1 MNIRKKISTVTIA
14 TLIAFSPVN
23 SVSVASGIPVVDGA
37 AAMQRTQNFIQ
48 EMAEYAKQLVQMKAQ
63 LQQAKQQYT
72 SLTGSRNFG
81 AILNNPELRSALPTN
96 WQQVYDNIQK
106 GGYKGLDGTAQ
117 AIADAAKLTEKCQYL
132 KSGDSKKACEA
143 QAVQAAQTK
152 AHIGKALEAAQ
163 KRLHQIEGLMNQINR
178 TQDPKAIAELQAR
191 IGIEQAMI
199 QNESTRLQMYKMM
212 VEANEKMLA
221 EQQKAA
227 RATANKKWG
236 MKQSSFLK

>member
-1 MNIRKKISTVTIA
+1 MKFNKKISTFTVA
-14 TLIAFSPVN
+14 CLMAFS
-23 SVSVASGIPVVDGA
+23 SVGGIAHAGGIPVYDGM
-37 AAMQRTQNFIQ
+37 AMGNAVKQLI
-48 EMAEYAKQLVQMKAQ
+48 EMANQLNNMKAQ
-63 LQQAKQQYT
+63 LQQQITEYKA
-72 SLTGSRNFG
+72 LTGSRNFG
-81 AILNNPELRSALPTN
+81 AILNNPELRSALPSD

-132 KSGDSKKACEA
+132 KNGDSKKACEA

-152 AHIGKALEAAQ
+152 SHIGKALETAQ
-163 KRLHQIEGLMNQINR
+163 KRLNQIEGLMNQINR
-178 TQDPKAIAELQAR
+178 TQAPKAIAELQAR

-212 VEANEKMLA
+212 SEANEKMLA
-221 EQQKAA
+221 EQAKAN
-227 RATANKKWG
+227 RATANQKWG

>member
-1 MNIRKKISTVTIA
+1 MNIHKKLSTFTVA
-14 TLIAFSPVN
+14 VALVFSPVA
-23 SVSVASGIPVVDGA
+23 SSVAGGIPVYDGV
-37 AAMQRTQNFIQ
+37 AMGN
-48 EMAEYAKQLVQMKAQ
+48 ALKQLVEMTNQLNNMKAQ
-63 LQQAKQQYT
+63 LQQQITEYKA
-72 SLTGSRNFG
+72 LTGSRNFG
-81 AILNNPELRSALPTN
+81 AILNNPELRSALPSD

-132 KSGDSKKACEA
+132 KSGDSKRACEA

-152 AHIGKALEAAQ
+152 SHIGKALEAAQ
-163 KRLHQIEGLMNQINR
+163 KRLNQIEGLMNQINR

-212 VEANEKMLA
+212 AEANEKMLV
-221 EQQKAA
+221 EQRKNSRRSAMSEYIKSQ
-227 RATANKKWG
+227 TKK
-236 MKQSSFLK
+236 

>member
-1 MNIRKKISTVTIA
+1 MNIRKKISTLTVA
-14 TLIAFSPVN
+14 VAFVFSPVA
-23 SVSVASGIPVVDGA
+23 SVAVASGIPTYDGA
-37 AAMQRTQNFIQ
+37 AMANAVKQLI
-48 EMAEYAKQLVQMKAQ
+48 EMANQLNNMKAQ
-63 LQQAKQQYT
+63 LQQQITEYKA
-72 SLTGSRNFG
+72 LTGSRNFG
-81 AILNNPELRSALPTN
+81 AILNNPELRSALPSD

-132 KSGDSKKACEA
+132 KNGESKKACEA

-152 AHIGKALEAAQ
+152 SHIGKALEAAQ
-163 KRLHQIEGLMNQINR
+163 KRLNQIEGLMTQINR

-212 VEANEKMLA
+212 SEANEKMLA
-221 EQQKAA
+221 EQRKNSRRSAMSEYIKS
-227 RATANKKWG
+227 RTK
-236 MKQSSFLK
+236 